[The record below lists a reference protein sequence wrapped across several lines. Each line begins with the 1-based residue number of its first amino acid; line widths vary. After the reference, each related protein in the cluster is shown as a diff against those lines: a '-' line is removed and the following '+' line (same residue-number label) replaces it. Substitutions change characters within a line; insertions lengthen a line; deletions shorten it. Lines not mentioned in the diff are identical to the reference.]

1 MGLADHKLGTEAVV
15 ANLAAGQDRVFSH
28 KQLLGAG
35 VSATA
40 IRDRVR
46 AGLFVVVFRGVYSL
60 GAPSPRGRLRAAVL
74 AAGDGAVLSHR
85 AAAWMHELVRQRP
98 RTVDITTT
106 GRAGSRPGIF
116 VHRARAL
123 PREEVCLVDGI
134 PCTTVARTLLDLAA
148 TEPRRVVERAIEEA
162 ELRRTYDGVPLQ
174 AAMRHARPGV
184 TELRT
189 VIEEHSP
196 GTTITRSD
204 LEEAFLDLCRR
215 GGIEQP
221 LMNQPLVLTS
231 GRRVDIDAFWPR
243 QRVAIELDSR
253 SVHLRRKNF
262 ESDRERDIELLVAG
276 YAPGRFTWLQITR
289 KADWV
294 AAKVRQLTGP

>member
-1 MGLADHKLGTEAVV
+1 
-15 ANLAAGQDRVFSH
+15 LAACQDRVFSR

-60 GAPSPRGRLRAAVL
+60 GAPSPRGRIRAAVL

-85 AAAWMHELVRQRP
+85 AAAWMHELVRGP
-98 RTVDITTT
+98 PTTVDITTT
-106 GRAGSRPGIF
+106 RRAESRPGIN
-116 VHRARAL
+116 VHRVRGL
-123 PREEVCLVDGI
+123 PGKEICVVDGI

-162 ELRRTYDGVPLQ
+162 ELRRTYDGIPIE
-174 AAMRHARPGV
+174 AAMRHGRPGV
-184 TELRT
+184 AELRA
-189 VIEEHSP
+189 VIEEHAP
-196 GTTITRSD
+196 GTTITRND
-204 LEEAFLDLCRR
+204 LEEAFLALCRR

-221 LMNQPLVLTS
+221 LMNQSLVLPS
-231 GRRVDIDAFWPR
+231 GRHIDVDALWPR
-243 QRVAIELDSR
+243 QRVAMELDGR
-253 SVHLRRKNF
+253 SVHLRRRNF
-262 ESDRERDIELLVAG
+262 ERDRERDIELLVAG
-276 YAPGRFTWLQITR
+276 YSPGRFTWLQITR

-294 AAKVRQLTGP
+294 AANVRQLTRRCRERPGRWDRAHRR